1 MPPRH
6 NGTITLLGLLTAL
19 TPLSV
24 DMYLPALPSLV
35 QEFSAKEGHVQ
46 LSLASFFLGLAI
58 GQAFYGPISDRF
70 GRKLPLY
77 AGLVLFVL
85 ASAGCAVTTSIDQ
98 LIVLRFLQALGVC
111 SSQVIARAVV
121 RDLFEA
127 HEAVRVFSLLVLV
140 MGVGPVLAPILGGQ
154 ILIWLGWRAIFWLH
168 ASVGFIGLAAS
179 LLRLPETLRPET
191 ARRLAIRDVLR
202 GYYELLT
209 DKAFI
214 GYALT
219 GGLGMA
225 GMFAYIVGSPFV
237 FIELFHVRPDR
248 FGFFF
253 GANAIGLIAA
263 SQANIRLTR
272 RLDGD
277 KVIGRV
283 LAVQTAACV
292 LLIMTTWTGTAG
304 LPVTAALLFVYV
316 ALLGFLYP
324 NTTALA
330 LAPHGHRAGSAS
342 ALLGTLQF
350 TLAATAASL
359 VGAVNNG
366 IAMPMAA
373 VLGACGISA
382 FVLYHCLVSR
392 KSPGVV
398 RTRAKARDYSGR
410 M

>member
-1 MPPRH
+1 MHRRH

-35 QEFSAKEGHVQ
+35 QEFSAKEGRVQ

-70 GRKLPLY
+70 GRKLPLC

-85 ASAGCAVTTSIDQ
+85 ASAGCAVATSIDQ

-154 ILIWLGWRAIFWLH
+154 ILTWVGWRAIFWLH
-168 ASVGFIGLAAS
+168 ASLGFLGLAAS
-179 LLRLPETLRPET
+179 ILLLPETLRPET
-191 ARRLAIRDVLR
+191 ARPLAVRSVLS
-202 GYYELLT
+202 GYYELLR
-209 DKAFI
+209 DKAFV

-237 FIELFHVRPDR
+237 FIELFHVRADR

-253 GANAIGLIAA
+253 GANALGLIAA
-263 SQANIRLTR
+263 SQLNIRLTR
-272 RLDGD
+272 RIHSDA
-277 KVIGRV
+277 VIGRV
-283 LAVQTAACV
+283 LSIQTAACA
-292 LLIMTTWTGTAG
+292 LLVMTTWTGLAG
-304 LPVTAALLFVYV
+304 LLVTAALLFVYV

-330 LAPHGHRAGSAS
+330 LAPHGHRAVSAS

-366 IAMPMAA
+366 TAMPMAG
-373 VLGACGISA
+373 VLGACGIA
-382 FVLYHCLVSR
+382 ALVLYHSLVPR
-392 KSPGVV
+392 KAPGMV
-398 RTRAKARDYSGR
+398 RARG
-410 M
+410 

>member
-154 ILIWLGWRAIFWLH
+154 IFILLGWRAIFWLH
-168 ASVGFIGLAAS
+168 TILGSIGLAAAI
-179 LLRLPETLRPET
+179 LRLPETHRARPTAPLKLRS
-191 ARRLAIRDVLR
+191 VFR
-202 GYYELLT
+202 GYYQLLA
-209 DKAFI
+209 DRYFI

-225 GMFAYIVGSPFV
+225 GMFPPHVASPFV
-237 FIELFHVRPDR
+237 FFELLLFPPDP
-248 FGFFF
+248 FLFFF
-253 GANAIGLIAA
+253 GI
-263 SQANIRLTR
+263 T
-272 RLDGD
+272 
-277 KVIGRV
+277 GR
-283 LAVQTAACV
+283 A
-292 LLIMTTWTGTAG
+292 
-304 LPVTAALLFVYV
+304 
-316 ALLGFLYP
+316 
-324 NTTALA
+324 
-330 LAPHGHRAGSAS
+330 
-342 ALLGTLQF
+342 
-350 TLAATAASL
+350 
-359 VGAVNNG
+359 
-366 IAMPMAA
+366 
-373 VLGACGISA
+373 
-382 FVLYHCLVSR
+382 
-392 KSPGVV
+392 
-398 RTRAKARDYSGR
+398 
-410 M
+410 